1 METWIEDKFGGTRQN
16 DFRVF
21 VKANG
26 DTRVFLKKSS
36 ERAMM
41 LMSFNG
47 RYANSLPYS
56 FDKTLRDF
64 SEEFGATKGFGA
76 IPGKVCRL
84 PEVKGMKIPMV
95 GWKSV
100 KSCKSTRLLNGLES
114 FYFVHS
120 YQGIPKDSAHQIATY
135 NYGSKE
141 IIAAVGNGAHIGTQ
155 FHPEKSGTAG
165 LALLKRFLTL

>member
-1 METWIEDKFGGTRQN
+1 MKVHIRFFVKPNRSAMETWIEDKFGGTRQN

-64 SEEFGATKGFGA
+64 SEEFGFALIAEDTRTG
-76 IPGKVCRL
+76 
-84 PEVKGMKIPMV
+84 
-95 GWKSV
+95 GWY
-100 KSCKSTRLLNGLES
+100 CS
-114 FYFVHS
+114 FFERS
-120 YQGIPKDSAHQIATY
+120 
-135 NYGSKE
+135 
-141 IIAAVGNGAHIGTQ
+141 
-155 FHPEKSGTAG
+155 
-165 LALLKRFLTL
+165 R